1 LYQDVNGRGFFAA
14 VAGLAPIREC
24 PAACVTSLH
33 FETVAV
39 MVALATEY
47 VIDVHHWNDSLFSFR
62 TTRDPGF
69 RFDSGHFVMLG
80 LEVEGKPLLRAY
92 SIASANYEEHLEF
105 VSIKVPDGPL
115 TSRLQHLKPGD
126 PIMVSRKP
134 TGTLVL
140 NDLRPGKH
148 LYLLGTGTGLAPFLS
163 IVRDPETYER
173 FDRIVLAHGVRRIS
187 DLVFAQYI
195 EQELPRHE
203 YLGDL
208 VREKLFYYPSV
219 TREPYR
225 HRGRLTDAIVEGMM
239 SEAAGLPPLNPQT
252 DRVMLCGSPAML
264 EDTGALLD
272 GRGFQISPR
281 TREPGDYVVE
291 RAFVER

>member
-1 LYQDVNGRGFFAA
+1 
-14 VAGLAPIREC
+14 
-24 PAACVTSLH
+24 
-33 FETVAV
+33 

-47 VIDVHHWNDSLFSFR
+47 VIEVHHWNDNLFSFR

-80 LEVEGKPLLRAY
+80 LEVEGKPLMRAY

-126 PIMVSRKP
+126 PIIVSRKP

-140 NDLRPGKH
+140 NDLKPGKH
-148 LYLLGTGTGLAPFLS
+148 LYLLATGTGLAPFLS

-173 FDRIVLAHGVRRIS
+173 FDKVVLAHGVRRIS
-187 DLVFAQYI
+187 DLVFAQYL
-195 EQELPRHE
+195 EQQLPAHD

-208 VREKLFYYPSV
+208 VREKLVYYPSV
-219 TREPYR
+219 TREPFR
-225 HRGRLTDAIVEGMM
+225 HRGRLTDAIVDARM
-239 SEAAGLPPLNPQT
+239 SDFAGLPPLNPKT
-252 DRVMLCGSPAML
+252 DRVMLCGSQAML
-264 EDTGALLD
+264 DDTSALLD
-272 GRGFQISPR
+272 GRGFQASPR
-281 TREPGDYVVE
+281 TREPGDYVIE